1 MVAFSIGYLARGY
14 TNAETGTGLRTIG
27 TRSEI
32 SGTTCAVTG
41 SRRRFWCIRG
51 QFAHA
56 EAVCFEPKGE
66 CWKFDIV
73 ARSVQVMLGR
83 DSPPQVWRPP
93 IIVVSD
99 VFSIVNFWVGYHSP
113 IFVMMI
119 SVTWPFVLVGL
130 ERGLTIKLADDGVS
144 QITLNGHQRDI
155 SPMPR

>member
-1 MVAFSIGYLARGY
+1 
-14 TNAETGTGLRTIG
+14 
-27 TRSEI
+27 
-32 SGTTCAVTG
+32 
-41 SRRRFWCIRG
+41 
-51 QFAHA
+51 
-56 EAVCFEPKGE
+56 
-66 CWKFDIV
+66 
-73 ARSVQVMLGR
+73 MLGR